1 MTTRRLWVACAGVA
15 GLVAAV
21 VALDSSPLLSKD
33 LATIVDD
40 GAQLAAGAAATAAC
54 WWTSLRRTGPERTWR
69 RFMAVGM
76 AGWTLGQVVWSW
88 YQIVADTPLPSPSW
102 ADVGYLTLP
111 VLALPAFLALAV
123 VRPAA
128 GDRRRSMVVMLDGFV
143 VLGSLFVLTWATAL
157 GTAVHADAPSGLAYV
172 VAIAYPV
179 TDLVLV
185 GVVVILAV
193 ARGVADPLRAQ
204 LGLLGAGL
212 VALSVSDSIFA
223 YLVSTGAAEMPPLT
237 NAGFIAG
244 PLAIALAALA
254 PAGGTPAGDG
264 VRARRRGDIAHLL
277 LPIVLVAVAGAFVAT
292 QNALGL
298 HVDAVEAAIAYAV
311 IAVFLVRQVIAS
323 VQMSAAQH
331 ELTHR
336 AHHDPLT
343 GLANR
348 ALLADR
354 LRVAV
359 ERHRREARPFA
370 LIVVDL
376 DDFKDVNDSLGHLAG
391 DRVLRAIGER
401 LGGCVRA
408 SDTVARLGGDEFAV
422 LIDGSGEAP
431 AHVGR
436 RLLAAMRQPF
446 EIGGAA
452 VRVTASLGIAE
463 PAAGEHPSA
472 DELVHRADV
481 AMYAGKRAGK
491 DTLVHHRPG
500 MVGDLPVAAR

>member
-1 MTTRRLWVACAGVA
+1 MTTRRLWVACAGLA

-33 LATIVDD
+33 LAIVVDD

-54 WWTSLRRTGPERTWR
+54 WWTARSRTGSGRTWR
-69 RFMAVGM
+69 RCMAVGM
-76 AGWTLGQVVWSW
+76 AGWTLGQAVWSW

-111 VLALPAFLALAV
+111 VLALPAFVALAAG
-123 VRPAA
+123 RRA
-128 GDRRRSMVVMLDGFV
+128 GDARRRSMVLMLDGFV

-157 GTAVHADAPSGLAYV
+157 GAAVHEDAPSGLAYV

-179 TDLVLV
+179 TDLLLV
-185 GVVVILAV
+185 GVVVLLAV
-193 ARGVADPLRAQ
+193 TRRVPGPLRVQ
-204 LGLLGAGL
+204 LALLGAGL

-223 YLVSTGAAEMPPLT
+223 YLVSTGAGEMPPLT

-254 PAGGTPAGDG
+254 PAGAPPPVDG
-264 VRARRRGDIAHLL
+264 VRARRRGDLARLL

-298 HVDAVEAAIAYAV
+298 RVDPVEAACAYAV

-323 VQMSAAQH
+323 IQMSAAQH
-331 ELTHR
+331 ELAHR

-348 ALLADR
+348 ALLAER
-354 LRVAV
+354 LRLAV
-359 ERHRREARPFA
+359 ERHRSEARPFA
-370 LIVVDL
+370 LIMIDL
-376 DDFKDVNDSLGHLAG
+376 DDFKDVNDSLGHRAG
-391 DRVLRAIGER
+391 DRVLHAVGER

-408 SDTVARLGGDEFAV
+408 GDTVARPGGDEFAV

-431 AHVGR
+431 AQVGR
-436 RLLAAMRQPF
+436 RLLAALRQPF
-446 EIGGAA
+446 EIDGASA
-452 VRVTASLGIAE
+452 RVTASLGIVQ
-463 PAAGEHPSA
+463 PAAGEDPSA
-472 DELVHRADV
+472 DELMHRADV

-491 DTLVHHRPG
+491 DTLVHYRPG
-500 MVGDLPVAAR
+500 MVGDLPVAAG